1 MVESLSTKER
11 NVYEHSV
18 AIKVSTEYKI
28 SAVDVHGK
36 ALYLKKM
43 IDSVMVIG
51 SEKGYVYPFDI
62 ID

>member
-18 AIKVSTEYKI
+18 AIKVSEYKI

-36 ALYLKKM
+36 VVFLIK
-43 IDSVMVIG
+43 
-51 SEKGYVYPFDI
+51 
-62 ID
+62 